1 MKVGDLV
8 LSKIVGDRGLVLA
21 VGSDGTDLVEGNLY
35 PPTYVKVHWFSTE
48 RKSKVIWTS
57 LTLIELI
64 SEVPDESR

>member
-1 MKVGDLV
+1 
-8 LSKIVGDRGLVLA
+8 
-21 VGSDGTDLVEGNLY
+21 VEGNLY